1 MRGQVAEAR
10 RRYAEAGVLQL
21 SHNLHQNYLSNT
33 INSGVLERE
42 LGNFDAAFAQW
53 ERALPIAERLASV
66 TSIACVK
73 INVGEAHVALGECE
87 RAIPELEE
95 AAAICRAAGE
105 RRLLC
110 DAIVALGAA
119 RAQTGD
125 AESGIA
131 LIREAI
137 ALRTEIKAARTLPND
152 YCFLIEALLD
162 AGRNDEAAA
171 AAAEL
176 QRLYEGAPDG
186 QMFPTY
192 ILAVLA
198 RSAGANGEAASAKR
212 FLAQGRRRFDARMAE
227 LPDDATRATYA
238 ALAFNRVFAAPS

>member
-1 MRGQVAEAR
+1 M
-10 RRYAEAGVLQL
+10 
-21 SHNLHQNYLSNT
+21 
-33 INSGVLERE
+33 
-42 LGNFDAAFAQW
+42 
-53 ERALPIAERLASV
+53 
-66 TSIACVK
+66 K

-119 RAQTGD
+119 RARTGD
-125 AESGIA
+125 VESGIE

-152 YCFLIEALLD
+152 YCFLIEALLE
-162 AGRNDEAAA
+162 AGRNEEAATG
-171 AAAEL
+171 AAEL
-176 QRLYEGAPDG
+176 QKLYQAAPDG

-192 ILAVLA
+192 ILATLA
-198 RSAGANGEAASAKR
+198 RARRGEAGGSAASSAKR
-212 FLAQGRRRFDARMAE
+212 FLAEGKAPLEARAWTNCRTMQRARPTRRLRLSGVFRRSSLAARRRDPSASGSE
-227 LPDDATRATYA
+227 PDTPRAG
-238 ALAFNRVFAAPS
+238 ALAPSVDRNFVAVLQERARFAVR